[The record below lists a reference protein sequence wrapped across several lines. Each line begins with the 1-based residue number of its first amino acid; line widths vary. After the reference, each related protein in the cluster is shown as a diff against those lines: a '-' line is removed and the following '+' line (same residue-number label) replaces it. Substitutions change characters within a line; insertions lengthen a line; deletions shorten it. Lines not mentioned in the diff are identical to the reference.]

1 MIEGSGLKRVRWL
14 LLGLVVV
21 ACSGTGDETA
31 TTTPVSVV
39 STTAAVATTVV
50 PSTTVSSAGESD
62 SVVATTPI
70 PVVAGSP
77 TSVAPAVGADWT
89 ADLLSQL
96 AISNEPAPVPYDRDD
111 WGSGWSDADGDCLS
125 TRHEVLMHEA
135 AESVFLRDDGCL
147 VTGGTWLAE
156 FTGTVV
162 SDPRD
167 LDIDHFVPLANAHR
181 SGAWE
186 WSAET
191 KRSYYND
198 LTDPRHLI
206 AVTSSANR
214 SKGSRGPD
222 EWKPP
227 DETYW
232 CTYAD
237 TWVDIKVRW
246 ELSVT
251 SDELDAL
258 QSMLSACDGPPV
270 PEDLPPARVVLVAT
284 TAVPTDT
291 ISSGASGGNPGNVKN
306 CGDFDSYLEAKEWF
320 DTYFA
325 DYGDVASLDSNG
337 DGEPC
342 ESLPGGP

>member
-1 MIEGSGLKRVRWL
+1 M
-14 LLGLVVV
+14 
-21 ACSGTGDETA
+21 A
-31 TTTPVSVV
+31 V
-39 STTAAVATTVV
+39 STTGIVTTTVV
-50 PSTTVSSAGESD
+50 PLTTVAGATTTSTTGPAPETITAGATAPATTRAPVVTGVSSTA
-62 SVVATTPI
+62 VPT
-70 PVVAGSP
+70 VAGGGWA
-77 TSVAPAVGADWT
+77 TE
-89 ADLLSQL
+89 LLSL
-96 AISNEPAPVPYDRDD
+96 LVVNDEPAPVPYDRDD

-156 FTGTVV
+156 FTGTIV

-186 WSAET
+186 WSAAT
-191 KRSYYND
+191 KRAYYND

-251 SDELDAL
+251 TAEMDAL
-258 QSMLSACDGPPV
+258 QSMLSTCDGPPDL
-270 PEDLPPARVVLVAT
+270 EDLPPAKVVLVAT
-284 TAVPTDT
+284 TAVPTAMVPSEAT
-291 ISSGASGGNPGNVKN
+291 VGNPGNSVN
-306 CGDFDSYLEAKEWF
+306 CGDFDSYAEAKEWF
-320 DTYFA
+320 DTYFF
-325 DYGDVASLDSNG
+325 DYGDIARLDSNG

>member
-1 MIEGSGLKRVRWL
+1 M
-14 LLGLVVV
+14 VVS
-21 ACSGTGDETA
+21 APTTAPTSTAAPGTTQVPVSTGVPTTA
-31 TTTPVSVV
+31 TP
-39 STTAAVATTVV
+39 VAT
-50 PSTTVSSAGESD
+50 
-62 SVVATTPI
+62 
-70 PVVAGSP
+70 
-77 TSVAPAVGADWT
+77 GADWSE
-89 ADLLSQL
+89 DLLARLVVSD
-96 AISNEPAPVPYDRDD
+96 EPAPVPYDRDD
-111 WGSGWSDADGDCLS
+111 WGSGWSDDDGDCLS

-156 FTGTVV
+156 FTGVVV
-162 SDPRD
+162 SDPTD
-167 LDIDHFVPLANAHR
+167 LDIDHFVPLANAHM
-181 SGAWE
+181 SGAWA

-232 CTYAD
+232 CVYAD

-246 ELSVT
+246 ELTVT
-251 SDELDAL
+251 TGELDVL
-258 QSMLSACDGPPV
+258 RSMLSSCDGEPMFV
-270 PEDLPPARVVLVAT
+270 ESPAAEVIVAT
-284 TAVPTDT
+284 TTATPPTAT
-291 ISSGASGGNPGNVKN
+291 TTAMVASTTTTGVSNPGNTKN
-306 CGDFDSYLEAKEWF
+306 CGDFKTYAEAKEWF
-320 DTYFA
+320 DTYFDA
-325 DYGDVASLDSNG
+325 YGDVAKLDSDG

-342 ESLPGGP
+342 ESLPGGA

>member
-1 MIEGSGLKRVRWL
+1 MKLVSWL
-14 LLGLVVV
+14 LLCLVVV
-21 ACSGTGDETA
+21 ACSDPGRETA
-31 TTTPVSVV
+31 TTIPASSVPTTEVLATP
-39 STTAAVATTVV
+39 AVPPTVV
-50 PSTTVSSAGESD
+50 PSQASTTPD
-62 SVVATTPI
+62 TTATTTSAPVETNSPI
-70 PVVAGSP
+70 A
-77 TSVAPAVGADWT
+77 AVGPDLGPDWAT
-89 ADLLSQL
+89 DLLSLL
-96 AISNEPAPVPYDRDD
+96 AVIDNPAPVPYDRDD
-111 WGSGWSDADGDCLS
+111 WGSGWSDEDGDCLS

-251 SDELDAL
+251 TDELDAL
-258 QSMLSACDGPPV
+258 QLMLLACDGPP
-270 PEDLPPARVVLVAT
+270 ESTELPPAKVVLVAT

-291 ISSGASGGNPGNVKN
+291 ISSGASGGNPGNSRD
-306 CGDFDSYLEAKEWF
+306 CGDFDSYPEAKQWF

-325 DYGDVASLDSNG
+325 DYGDVANLDNNG

>member
-1 MIEGSGLKRVRWL
+1 MSPAGT
-14 LLGLVVV
+14 V
-21 ACSGTGDETA
+21 ATTGVTA
-31 TTTPVSVV
+31 TTS
-39 STTAAVATTVV
+39 
-50 PSTTVSSAGESD
+50 PSTTFHVT
-62 SVVATTPI
+62 TTPA
-70 PVVAGSP
+70 PVG
-77 TSVAPAVGADWT
+77 TAPSTAVVFAVGPDWAT
-89 ADLLSQL
+89 DLLSLL
-96 AISNEPAPVPYDRDD
+96 AVIDNPAPVPYDRGD

-147 VTGGTWLAE
+147 VTGGTWFAE
-156 FTGTVV
+156 FTGVVV

-270 PEDLPPARVVLVAT
+270 REDLPPARVVLVAT

-325 DYGDVASLDSNG
+325 DYGDIANLDNNG

>member
-1 MIEGSGLKRVRWL
+1 MKLVSWL
-14 LLGLVVV
+14 LLCLVVV
-21 ACSGTGDETA
+21 ACSDPGRETA
-31 TTTPVSVV
+31 TTIPASSVPTTEVLATP
-39 STTAAVATTVV
+39 AVPPTVV
-50 PSTTVSSAGESD
+50 PSQASTTPD
-62 SVVATTPI
+62 TTATTTSAPVETNSPI
-70 PVVAGSP
+70 A
-77 TSVAPAVGADWT
+77 AVGPDLGPDWAT
-89 ADLLSQL
+89 DLLSLL
-96 AISNEPAPVPYDRDD
+96 AVIDNPAPVPYDRDD
-111 WGSGWSDADGDCLS
+111 WGSGWSDEDGDCLS

-258 QSMLSACDGPPV
+258 QLMLLACDGPP
-270 PEDLPPARVVLVAT
+270 ESTELPPAKVVLVAT

-325 DYGDVASLDSNG
+325 DYGDVARLDSNG

>member
-1 MIEGSGLKRVRWL
+1 MRWL
-14 LLGLVVV
+14 ALGLVLV
-21 ACSGTGDETA
+21 ACSNQGDGV
-31 TTTPVSVV
+31 TTTPTSSVSATASETTTVAV
-39 STTAAVATTVV
+39 STTVPLPGESAPVV
-50 PSTTVSSAGESD
+50 RSTSAQIPSTSTASPSD
-62 SVVATTPI
+62 P
-70 PVVAGSP
+70 
-77 TSVAPAVGADWT
+77 GADWV

-96 AISNEPAPVPYDRDD
+96 VILDGQVTVPYDRDD

-191 KRSYYND
+191 KRAYYND

-227 DETYW
+227 EEAYW

-237 TWVDIKVRW
+237 TWVDIKIRW

-251 SDELDAL
+251 TGEMNAL
-258 QSMLSACDGPPV
+258 QSMLSTCDGPPDL
-270 PEDLPPARVVLVAT
+270 EDLQPAKVVLVAT
-284 TAVPTDT
+284 TAVPTAMVP
-291 ISSGASGGNPGNVKN
+291 SGTTVGNPGNSVN
-306 CGDFDSYLEAKEWF
+306 CGDFDSYAEAKEWF
-320 DTYFA
+320 DTYFF
-325 DYGDVASLDSNG
+325 DYGDIARLDSDG

>member
-1 MIEGSGLKRVRWL
+1 MRWL
-14 LLGLVVV
+14 ALGLVLV
-21 ACSGTGDETA
+21 ACSNAGTE
-31 TTTPVSVV
+31 
-39 STTAAVATTVV
+39 TVV
-50 PSTTVSSAGESD
+50 PATASTSTQIPSAST
-62 SVVATTPI
+62 A
-70 PVVAGSP
+70 SP
-77 TSVAPAVGADWT
+77 PDPGADWV

-96 AISNEPAPVPYDRDD
+96 VILDGQVTVPYDRDD

-227 DETYW
+227 EETYW

-237 TWVDIKVRW
+237 TWVDIKIRW

-251 SDELDAL
+251 TGEMDAL
-258 QSMLSACDGPPV
+258 QSMLSTCDGPPDL
-270 PEDLPPARVVLVAT
+270 EDLQPAAASALSSGPIPSE
-284 TAVPTDT
+284 PTDT
-291 ISSGASGGNPGNVKN
+291 TRTRIRLTWSLMAPTSGSPLGGVCQAQMDNTGVSTFRNCVLPTGRSSVSIPPAPRSIRPSPSRLTVLKSGS
-306 CGDFDSYLEAKEWF
+306 FHRRTS
-320 DTYFA
+320 
-325 DYGDVASLDSNG
+325 
-337 DGEPC
+337 
-342 ESLPGGP
+342 

>member
-1 MIEGSGLKRVRWL
+1 VRWL
-14 LLGLVVV
+14 VLGLLVV
-21 ACSGTGDETA
+21 ACAGTGNEAATGPA
-31 TTTPVSVV
+31 RVVTTTGAMTPTVTPSTTSVTTTTPAPVE
-39 STTAAVATTVV
+39 
-50 PSTTVSSAGESD
+50 SA
-62 SVVATTPI
+62 
-70 PVVAGSP
+70 SP
-77 TSVAPAVGADWT
+77 TTLSAPADGPDWA

-96 AISNEPAPVPYDRDD
+96 VVIDGSVTVPYDRDD

-135 AESVFLRDDGCL
+135 SESVFLRDDGCL

-162 SDPRD
+162 SDPGD

-206 AVTSSANR
+206 AVTASANR

-251 SDELDAL
+251 TDEMAAL
-258 QSMLSACDGPPV
+258 QSMLSTCDGQPA
-270 PEDLPPARVVLVAT
+270 PEDLPPAKVVLVAT

-291 ISSGASGGNPGNVKN
+291 VPSGASVGNPGNSRN
-306 CGDFDSYLEAKEWF
+306 CGDFDSYAEAKEWF
-320 DTYFA
+320 DTYFP
-325 DYGDVASLDSNG
+325 DYGDVARLDSNG
-337 DGEPC
+337 DGKPC

>member
-1 MIEGSGLKRVRWL
+1 VVLLVGLLAVS
-14 LLGLVVV
+14 
-21 ACSGTGDETA
+21 CSSSPASPVLRTKA
-31 TTTPVSVV
+31 TTTTGAPT
-39 STTAAVATTVV
+39 STVAL
-50 PSTTVSSAGESD
+50 
-62 SVVATTPI
+62 
-70 PVVAGSP
+70 P
-77 TSVAPAVGADWT
+77 TSVTSIAVTTTIIVRTTTLSSDWA
-89 ADLLSQL
+89 ADLFSQL
-96 AISNEPAPVPYDRDD
+96 VIIDELTTVPYDRDD

-156 FTGTVV
+156 FTGVVV

-251 SDELDAL
+251 SDEMLAL

-270 PEDLPPARVVLVAT
+270 REDLPPARVVLVAT

-291 ISSGASGGNPGNVKN
+291 ISSGASGGNPGNSRD
-306 CGDFDSYLEAKEWF
+306 CGDFDSYAEAKQWF

-325 DYGDVASLDSNG
+325 DYGDVARLDSNG

>member
-1 MIEGSGLKRVRWL
+1 MKLVSWL
-14 LLGLVVV
+14 LLCLVVV
-21 ACSGTGDETA
+21 ACSDPGRETA
-31 TTTPVSVV
+31 TTIPASSVPTTEVLATP
-39 STTAAVATTVV
+39 AVPPTVV
-50 PSTTVSSAGESD
+50 PSQASTTPD
-62 SVVATTPI
+62 TTATTTSAPVETNSPI
-70 PVVAGSP
+70 A
-77 TSVAPAVGADWT
+77 AVGPDLGPDWAT
-89 ADLLSQL
+89 DLLSLL
-96 AISNEPAPVPYDRDD
+96 AVIDNPAPVPYDRDD
-111 WGSGWSDADGDCLS
+111 WGSGWSDEDGDCLS

-147 VTGGTWLAE
+147 VTGGTWFAE
-156 FTGTVV
+156 FTGVVV

-214 SKGSRGPD
+214 SKGSQGPD

-270 PEDLPPARVVLVAT
+270 REDLPPARVVLVAT

-291 ISSGASGGNPGNVKN
+291 ISSGASRGNPGNSRD
-306 CGDFDSYLEAKEWF
+306 CGDFDSYPEAKQWF

-325 DYGDVASLDSNG
+325 DYGDVAHLDSND